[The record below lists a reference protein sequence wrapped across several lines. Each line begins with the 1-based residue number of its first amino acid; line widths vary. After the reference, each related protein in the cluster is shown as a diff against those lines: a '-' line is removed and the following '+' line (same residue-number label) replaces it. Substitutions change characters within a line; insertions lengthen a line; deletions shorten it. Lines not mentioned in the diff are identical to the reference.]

1 MKRVKNIF
9 KQSADFVTSK
19 LGFLRKETDKD
30 IKELKQIETKLH
42 EIEKKWIVV
51 KEDTFTTKHMLK
63 FRWAWLLIVFIGYLI
78 FKSLNIIYLILTA
91 YIVSL
96 AVDAI
101 IDFFQRKRLWRWIAI
116 AITYM
121 LLVIFLFSWF
131 VLVIPFL
138 LDQITDLIKI
148 ALGYV
153 NNIQTILQTQ
163 SLTDI
168 IQWMHR
174 LPGYM
179 KESLLSSIGDPN
191 ILYNI
196 QSKLQENVSNIIATW
211 SQYVQY
217 LWGFAVNF
225 VTWFFNF
232 IIQMSIVITLSVF
245 FSIEKIWVTKFFAS
259 LWWEKRYNYI
269 FVKLTKIYKQ
279 LWIWLK
285 TRIFMS
291 LFIWLSM
298 YLILWI
304 LSWCGLDLP
313 NKWSLA
319 LILWLLDI
327 VPYVGPF
334 LWWLPAIIVGMMNFW
349 MLWWSIMLVAIVF
362 INFIENNVL
371 RPIVMKKT
379 VGTDPIVTIICM
391 LIGWLIL
398 WIAGVLLAVPIAV
411 IVTLLLEKKDTS
423 DIL

>member
-9 KQSADFVTSK
+9 KQSADFITSK
-19 LGFLRKETDKD
+19 LSFLRKETDKD
-30 IKELKQIETKLH
+30 IKELKQMETKLH
-42 EIEKKWIVV
+42 ELEKKETVI
-51 KEDTFTTKHMLK
+51 KEGTFTTKHMLK
-63 FRWAWLLIVFIGYLI
+63 FRWAWLLVVFIWYLT

-91 YIVSL
+91 YIISL

-101 IDFFQRKRLWRWIAI
+101 IEFFQRKRLWRWV
-116 AITYM
+116 AITITYI

-163 SLTDI
+163 SLPDI
-168 IQWMHR
+168 IQWIHR
-174 LPGYM
+174 LPWYM

-196 QSKLQENVSNIIATW
+196 QAKLQENVSNIISTW

-217 LWGFAVNF
+217 LWWFAVNF

-245 FSIEKIWVTKFFAS
+245 FSIEKVWVTKFFAS

-269 FVKLTKIYKQ
+269 FIKLTKIYKQ

-327 VPYVGPF
+327 IPYVGPF
-334 LWWLPAIIVGMMNFW
+334 LWGLPAIIVGMMNFG
-349 MLWWSIMLVAIVF
+349 MLGWSIMLVAIVF

-371 RPIVMKKT
+371 WPIVMKKT

-411 IVTLLLEKKDTS
+411 IVTLLSEKKDTP